1 MTQIEM
7 FGKAEW
13 IGTGDDQDIPVI
25 LDKFNGRKGEKAEIT
40 VLGFGVFSVYVN
52 GVRAHDTECLPLD
65 TSFECVY
72 HRPLGEVQG
81 YRAYPEVMDIT
92 ELVRDG
98 ENQIAILL
106 GNGWYNKPIW
116 EERTIVE
123 RKKVIYRITIGEGEN
138 ASEHLSKAG
147 KAVWTPSHVVDNH
160 YNKGESIDLRL
171 GRAELE
177 PRFDEKCRPTVNE
190 TPLCQT
196 SYLFSDCP
204 RDRIIRTLKATPIY
218 ISDDYTIY
226 DFGINTTF
234 YPVVELLAKEGE
246 LVKISFSEALAE
258 DGKNIDMTH
267 AHEQVFNIIADGKTK
282 TIRPVFGWIAARYA
296 MVEGMAKI
304 VEVQEMHSD
313 LGATASFEC
322 DNEVLNYLYQT
333 FLHTQ
338 LINMHTG
345 IPSDCPQ
352 IERRGYTGDGQLVC
366 HAAMMM
372 TDSRRFY
379 RKWLYDI
386 SDCQDRKSGKVHNTA
401 PYTLAGGGIG
411 GWGSAIVTVPYEYY
425 LRFGDSEPMVE
436 MYDQMLKYLDYLE
449 IKSEG
454 ELVIRDRDGDWCL
467 GDWCPPNPVA
477 LPPAFVNT
485 YFYIK
490 SAERLIKIARII
502 GKEDDIPYFKDIIRR
517 KSKALKN
524 AYMDPNNG
532 SFFGC
537 YQGGNAFML
546 DIGIGR
552 DDTIASFINHYDEL
566 GYYDTGIFGTDIVT
580 RMLFEC
586 GRGDIAVRLMS
597 ASEPHGY
604 GKFMQKGLTTL
615 PEYWGDK
622 SRSLCH
628 PMFGAPAAYLFD
640 YVMGIRM
647 REGSVGYTDIVISPM
662 ATESVKWAKG
672 SLLTMDGAEIA
683 VEYRREGES
692 LTISSSIPEGV
703 RATIAVGEKE
713 ISLPSGESFNR
724 INLT

>member
-1 MTQIEM
+1 MTQVEM
-7 FGKAEW
+7 FGNAEW
-13 IGTGDDQDIPVI
+13 IGTGDDRDIPVI
-25 LDKFNGRKGEKAEIT
+25 LDKFDARKGEKAEIT
-40 VLGFGVFSVYVN
+40 VLGLGVFSVYVN

-65 TSFECVY
+65 TQFEHIY

-81 YRAYPEVMDIT
+81 YRAYPEVMDIS
-92 ELVRDG
+92 ELLCDG
-98 ENQIAILL
+98 ENVIAILL

-116 EERTIVE
+116 EERQADG
-123 RKKVIYRITIGEGEN
+123 RKKVIYRIILGEGEN
-138 ASEHLSKAG
+138 AREHLSRVES
-147 KAVWTPSHVVDNH
+147 AVWTPSHVVDNH
-160 YNKGESIDLRL
+160 YNMGESIDLRL
-171 GRAELE
+171 GRAELATSFGGE
-177 PRFDEKCRPTVNE
+177 CRPTVRDL
-190 TPLCQT
+190 PLQKT
-196 SYLFSDCP
+196 SYMLSDCP

-218 ISDDYTIY
+218 SGEGYTIY
-226 DFGINTTF
+226 DFGINTTS
-234 YPVVELLAKEGE
+234 YPIVELSAKEGE
-246 LVKISFSEALAE
+246 RVKIFFSEALDAS
-258 DGKNIDMTH
+258 GKNIDMTH
-267 AHEQVFNIIADGKTK
+267 AHAQVFNIIADGKTK
-282 TIRPVFGWIAARYA
+282 LIRPVFGWIAARYA
-296 MVEGMAKI
+296 RVEGNAKI
-304 VEVQEMHSD
+304 LEIQEVHSD
-313 LGATASFEC
+313 LGATASFDC
-322 DNEVLNYLYQT
+322 DNDTLNYLFKT

-372 TDSRRFY
+372 TDSREFY

-386 SDCQDRKSGKVHNTA
+386 SDCQDRNSGKVHNTA

-425 LRFGDSEPMVE
+425 LRFGDSEPMAE
-436 MYDQMLKYLDYLE
+436 MYDQMLMYLDYLE

-490 SAERLIKIARII
+490 SAERLIKIARVI
-502 GKEDDIPYFKDIIRR
+502 GKEEDIPYFKDIIRR

-546 DIGIGR
+546 DVGIGR
-552 DDTIASFINHYDEL
+552 DDTKAGFISHYDAL

-597 ASEPHGY
+597 ASEPHGF

-628 PMFGAPAAYLFD
+628 PMFGAVAAYLFD
-640 YVMGIRM
+640 YVLGIRM
-647 REGSVGYTDIVISPM
+647 REGSVGYTDVVISPM
-662 ATESVKWAKG
+662 ATEQVKWAKG
-672 SLLTMDGAEIA
+672 SLVTMNGGKISI
-683 VEYRREGES
+683 EYKREGES
-692 LTISSSIPEGV
+692 LTITTSIPEGV
-703 RATIAVGEKE
+703 KAVVSLNGKEIALPVGESVHT
-713 ISLPSGESFNR
+713 I
-724 INLT
+724 